1 MIIHGGQTFRNRTFT
16 NVEGKVMDIY
26 NLCEQMFEIDE
37 DGNKP
42 YYLRTC
48 GEEILNDLWFYQIK

>member
-1 MIIHGGQTFRNRTFT
+1 
-16 NVEGKVMDIY
+16 MDIY